1 MEIWNMLL
9 TIITGL
15 FLRIGLPIAATAL
28 VIFFLRKLDNR
39 WRAEAKLNLLVPVA
53 AASQPCWD
61 VKNCSQEQKQN
72 CAASKQTA
80 VPCWQFYRTAQGTLK
95 ETCLGCD
102 VFRLAPLPSGD

>member
-1 MEIWNMLL
+1 MENWNMLL
-9 TIITGL
+9 TIISGL
-15 FLRIGLPIAATAL
+15 FLRIGLPVAATAL

-39 WRAEAKLNLLVPVA
+39 WQTEAKQNLLVPVV

-61 VKNCSQEQKQN
+61 VTKCSPEQRRN
-72 CAASKQTA
+72 CASSKQTA